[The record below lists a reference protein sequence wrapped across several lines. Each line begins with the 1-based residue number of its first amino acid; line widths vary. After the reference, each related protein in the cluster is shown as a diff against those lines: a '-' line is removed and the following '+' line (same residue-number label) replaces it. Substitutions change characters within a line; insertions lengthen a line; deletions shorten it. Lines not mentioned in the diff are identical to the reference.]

1 MRPWE
6 ANIRRVVPYVPG
18 DQPKGSRLIKLNTNE
33 NPYPPAPGVAK
44 ALREMDPEAF
54 RKYPDPSSSWPGGGA
69 GRRYGVDK
77 ERIFVGVGSDDVTAW
92 RF

>member
-33 NPYPPAPGVAK
+33 NPYPPAPGVAR

-54 RKYPDPSSSWPGGGA
+54 RKYPDHLPPAWWRRWPPGTGWTRSASSW
-69 GRRYGVDK
+69 
-77 ERIFVGVGSDDVTAW
+77 AW
-92 RF
+92 ARTM